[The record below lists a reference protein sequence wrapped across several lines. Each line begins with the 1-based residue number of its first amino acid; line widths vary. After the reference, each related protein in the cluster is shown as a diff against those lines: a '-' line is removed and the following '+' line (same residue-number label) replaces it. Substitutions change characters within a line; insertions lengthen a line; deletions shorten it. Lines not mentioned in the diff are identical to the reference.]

1 MVIAMTREL
10 IDSSVIPLKPENGG
24 ISLKPSMILGASVS
38 LMLVGF
44 IAGNNYTISEQAIP
58 KPSIS
63 SNVSTGKLLKVKTTQ
78 LQPVKSYQ
86 IQRTYTGEVAAM
98 RGSELSFERSGKVVR
113 LLVDEGD
120 RISSQTPIAQ
130 LDTSNLA
137 TKKLEL
143 IAQKAEVEAVLE
155 ELKRGPRIEK
165 INAARATIKNL
176 EQQLALLE
184 AKRTRRE
191 YLYQE
196 GAISQEQLDEFAYN
210 SRALSAQLEEAQSRL
225 DELLTG
231 TRPEKIKAQQAVVKQ
246 LEAAIADI
254 NINLAKSTIK
264 APFSG
269 TVAKRHLDEG
279 TVIAAG
285 EPVIRLVEN
294 GKPEVRIGVPVA
306 MVSPLKIGSQQ
317 TVTIGKSNYKVK
329 VTSILPEVDRA
340 TRTQTVVLTLEESA
354 AYQVAPGAIARLNV
368 TQNIATSGFWLPTT
382 ALIKG
387 ERGLWSCYVLVE
399 EGNSPGNAGKV
410 EARDVEVLYT
420 EGDRVLV
427 RGTLQPGE
435 KAIVN
440 GTHRIVPGQS
450 VMGF

>member
-1 MVIAMTREL
+1 MTREL
-10 IDSSVIPLKPENGG
+10 IDSSVIPFKPENRG
-24 ISLKPSMILGASVS
+24 IALKPSIILGASVS

-44 IAGNNYTISEQAIP
+44 IAGTNYPISEQATP
-58 KPSIS
+58 TPTIS

-78 LQPVKSYQ
+78 LKPVKSYQ
-86 IQRTYTGEVAAM
+86 VQRTYTGEVAAM

-143 IAQKAEVEAVLE
+143 IAQKAEAEAVLE

-231 TRPEKIKAQQAVVKQ
+231 TRSEKIKAQQAVVQQ

-279 TVIAAG
+279 SVIAAG
-285 EPVIRLVEN
+285 ESVVRLVEN
-294 GKPEVRIGVPVA
+294 GKPEVRVGIPVVMGA
-306 MVSPLKIGSQQ
+306 QLKIGSQQ
-317 TVTIGKSNYKVK
+317 TVTIGKSKYQAK
-329 VTSILPEVDRA
+329 VTSILPEVERA
-340 TRTQTVVLTLEESA
+340 TRTQTVVLTLEEAA

-368 TQNIATSGFWLPTT
+368 TQNILTSGFWLPTT

-399 EGNSPGNAGKV
+399 SVKSPENMGV
-410 EARDVEVLYT
+410 IEARDVEVLHT
-420 EGDRVLV
+420 QGDRVLV

-450 VMGF
+450 VKVF

>member
-1 MVIAMTREL
+1 MTKEL
-10 IDSSVIPLKPENGG
+10 IDSSVIPFKPEKSG
-24 ISLKPSMILGASVS
+24 ISFKPSIVIGYGIS

-44 IAGNNYTISEQAIP
+44 IAGNNFPISEQATP
-58 KPSIS
+58 RSTLS
-63 SNVSTGKLLKVKTTQ
+63 SNVATGKLLKVKTTQ

-86 IQRTYTGEVAAM
+86 VQRTYTGEVAAM

-120 RISSQTPIAQ
+120 RLSSQTPIAQ

-137 TKKLEL
+137 TQKLKL
-143 IAQKAEVEAVLE
+143 IAQKAEAEAFLE

-184 AKRTRRE
+184 AKKTRRE

-196 GAISQEQLDEFAYN
+196 GAISLEQLDEFSYN

-246 LEAAIADI
+246 LEAALADI

-306 MVSPLKIGSQQ
+306 MVAPLKIGSQQ
-317 TVTIGKSNYKVK
+317 TVTIGKSKYQAK

-340 TRTQTVVLTLEESA
+340 TRTQTVVLTLNQSA
-354 AYQVAPGAIARLNV
+354 AYQVAPGAIARLNL
-368 TQNIATSGFWLPTT
+368 TQNIATFGFWLPTT

-399 EGNSPGNAGKV
+399 SGNSPGNMGNI
-410 EARDVEVLYT
+410 EARDLEVLHT
-420 EGDRVLV
+420 QGDRVLV
-427 RGTLQPGE
+427 RGTLQAGE

-450 VMGF
+450 VMRL